1 MSLKDESNGNG
12 TVRANGELSVILEKA
27 IEDSAKLS
35 IKILHSALYR
45 EAEPDSDVVMWRY
58 RGSIRI
64 NGCKNR
70 CVDIVL
76 TEAGMA
82 PRTSVT
88 LDDAVSRPLGPCES
102 CTRYV
107 FPDIKEEEWQKLA
120 EMMGQVVEEALK

>member
-1 MSLKDESNGNG
+1 MRAMVVVCG
-12 TVRANGELSVILEKA
+12 ANGERSVILEKA
-27 IEDSAKLS
+27 IEIFSKKYFDRILQFSACTVEAAPILLS
-35 IKILHSALYR
+35 MSAG
-45 EAEPDSDVVMWRY
+45 DT
-58 RGSIRI
+58 RGPIAI
-64 NGCKNR
+64 NGCKNK

-82 PRTSVT
+82 PRSSVT

-120 EMMGQVVEEALK
+120 EIMGQAVEEALK